1 MRRAYCLLDVFTE
14 TPLAGNPL
22 AVVLDADGLDDA
34 RMQAIAGEFNLPETV
49 FVFAPRDPVNTAA
62 LRIFTP
68 GRELPFAGHPTIG
81 AAALVAHLRAPQMLS
96 AQDLRLVL
104 EEQVGDVVCV
114 ARHRRGQALA
124 ASFTLPRLP
133 QELARAVGRR
143 DRRPPRPRAGRH
155 RLWRSSTGRLQR
167 GDRLR
172 LCAACPR
179 RRAGARRS

>member
-22 AVVLDADGLDDA
+22 AVVLDADRLDDA
-34 RMQAIAGEFNLPETV
+34 RMQAIAGEFNLSETV
-49 FVFAPRDPVNTAA
+49 FVFPPRNPVNAAA

-68 GRELPFAGHPTIG
+68 DRELPFAGHPTVG
-81 AAALVAHLRAPQMLS
+81 AAALIAHLRAPQMLA

-104 EEQVGDVVCV
+104 EERVGDVVCV

-133 QELARAVGRR
+133 QERGPAPSAEEIACSSGVVMKPRTRSALA
-143 DRRPPRPRAGRH
+143 P
-155 RLWRSSTGRLQR
+155 T
-167 GDRLR
+167 
-172 LCAACPR
+172 
-179 RRAGARRS
+179 